1 MMITE
6 QAHPLT
12 EVLHWSV
19 GQAVQAPSTH
29 NSQPWRFR
37 IRGPSVEIRA
47 DRTRALPIID
57 PEGRELVGGCGAALF
72 NLRLALRTRGLEV
85 DVRRVPD
92 ESDRDLI
99 ARVFVRQG
107 QAPTEDELRLCAAIE
122 KRRTSQTA
130 YLGITVP
137 DEVIDRLRRDA
148 EAEGAWIVPLTEETQ
163 KVQLVAMI
171 MEADHQQWSDRPM
184 REEFS
189 HWLRTNDSEAHDG
202 VFGRSFGLDNVESH
216 LAPMAVRMLDRGAR
230 EATLHR
236 DLVAASPLL
245 LILGTDG
252 DSMLDWVRGGEALE
266 RVLLRVESEDL
277 RVAFL
282 NQPIEVAE
290 LRPRVGDLA
299 GRPGSPQIILRI
311 GYGNAG
317 PGTPRRPVS
326 EVLE

>member
-1 MMITE
+1 MITPE
-6 QAHPLT
+6 QALPLT
-12 EVLHWSV
+12 EALHWSV
-19 GQAVQAPSTH
+19 GQAIQAPSTH

-37 IRGPSVEIRA
+37 IRGPSVEVRA
-47 DRTRALPIID
+47 DRTRALPVID

-72 NLRLALRTRGLEV
+72 NLRMALRSRGFDV

-92 ESDRDLI
+92 EGDRDLV
-99 ARVFVRQG
+99 ARVFVKPG
-107 QAPTEDELRLCAAIE
+107 QAPTEDEQRLCAAIE

-137 DEVIDRLRRDA
+137 DEIIERLRRDA
-148 EAEGAWIVPLTEETQ
+148 EAEGAWLVPLTEEAQ
-163 KVQLVAMI
+163 RVQLVAMI
-171 MEADHQQWSDRPM
+171 MEADHQQWGDRRM

-189 HWLRTNDSEAHDG
+189 HWLRTNDSGAHDG

-230 EATLHR
+230 EAMLHR

-245 LILGTDG
+245 VILGTDG
-252 DSMLDWVRGGEALE
+252 DAPLDWVRGGEALE

-282 NQPIEVAE
+282 NQPVEIAE